1 MAQQAVDVS
10 SLLALR
16 ALQKP
21 GKPDGVV
28 RIVSTFLEESD
39 ARLQAISSGITHN
52 DPTQVERAA
61 HALKGIAGTVGANEV
76 RDLALNLEQ
85 LGRDGHLTGATEVNT
100 ALQAA
105 FARARPVFEE
115 LRGPT

>member
-1 MAQQAVDVS
+1 MAQPAVDVS
-10 SLLALR
+10 SLVALR
-16 ALQKP
+16 SLQRAD
-21 GKPDGVV
+21 KPDGVA
-28 RIVSTFLEESD
+28 RIVSKFLDESAERLDSMQHGID
-39 ARLQAISSGITHN
+39 AG
-52 DPTQVERAA
+52 DPREVERAA

-76 RDLALNLEQ
+76 RDLAFQLEQ
-85 LGRDGHLTGATEVNT
+85 LGREGHLTGAADVNT